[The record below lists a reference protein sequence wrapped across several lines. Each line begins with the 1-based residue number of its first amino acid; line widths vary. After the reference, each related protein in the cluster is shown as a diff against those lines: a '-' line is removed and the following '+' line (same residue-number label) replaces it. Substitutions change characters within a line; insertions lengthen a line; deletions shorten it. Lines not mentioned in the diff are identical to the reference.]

1 MKTIEDN
8 PPEEKNEL
16 IAKIKKIFKK
26 KQNQNQNQN
35 NYVNNWNTP
44 EIHNLIN
51 ADKVSFTQKEYDKLV
66 QLFHHP
72 LPNELRKDV
81 FKSII
86 TFLSIG

>member
-35 NYVNNWNTP
+35 NYVNN
-44 EIHNLIN
+44 
-51 ADKVSFTQKEYDKLV
+51 
-66 QLFHHP
+66 
-72 LPNELRKDV
+72 
-81 FKSII
+81 
-86 TFLSIG
+86 

>member
-8 PPEEKNEL
+8 PPEEKDEL

-81 FKSII
+81 FK
-86 TFLSIG
+86 